1 MIESE
6 TVTERGGV
14 TQGREGFIKLYNLY
28 QEQEIKVNL
37 IIIGSKCDEKA
48 LGYTSQINT
57 FEYF

>member
-28 QEQEIKVNL
+28 KEQEIKVN
-37 IIIGSKCDEKA
+37 IFIIGSKCAEKS
-48 LGYTSQINT
+48 LNYTSQIIT
-57 FEYF
+57 FDYF